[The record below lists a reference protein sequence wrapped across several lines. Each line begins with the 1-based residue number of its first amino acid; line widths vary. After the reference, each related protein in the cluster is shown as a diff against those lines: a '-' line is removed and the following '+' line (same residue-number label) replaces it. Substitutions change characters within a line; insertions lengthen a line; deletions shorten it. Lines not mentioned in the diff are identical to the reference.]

1 MTDQTDT
8 ITPKRYLSMASLL
21 SPPETMRHDSFG
33 SSNAHS
39 IASASFSSVA
49 SSDEAPQTPATVMLA
64 PKSIIPSPPISP
76 DSVVE
81 KEKPSKDPEDLRDP
95 QLYAASEAG
104 ESVSSR
110 LPLFP
115 SAATDY
121 DAESVIDRHIAARGS
136 RTDESSPAPTKE
148 EYELALNLQ
157 TNVLELF
164 NRDPKAYWAREKAMW
179 DVYRERNL
187 KKLQQKQKQKR
198 LAPKAPLRR
207 VLATPVFKKPRQ
219 PMVVRTQRTPRQTT
233 HTSFR
238 DPWASFGIKEY
249 SPPTPKASRPPAVR
263 GDFEWRTLPDY
274 SPPIS
279 ALPDVKYAL
288 KTDWKGQ
295 PLDLSNDPD
304 RGSLHPDEV
313 RLASTLRLSCA
324 AYLHSKRSIFKGRLE
339 KLRVGKE
346 FRKTDAQQACSIDV
360 NKASKLWTAFDKVG
374 WFNVEYMAKY
384 L

>member
-1 MTDQTDT
+1 
-8 ITPKRYLSMASLL
+8 MASLL

-33 SSNAHS
+33 SSNANS
-39 IASASFSSVA
+39 MASASFSSVA
-49 SSDEAPQTPATVMLA
+49 SSEQAPQTPAPVMLA

-76 DSVVE
+76 DTIVE
-81 KEKPSKDPEDLRDP
+81 KEKPSKDSEDVRDP
-95 QLYAASEAG
+95 QLYALSEAG

-110 LPLFP
+110 IPLFP
-115 SAATDY
+115 STATDY
-121 DAESVIDRHIAARGS
+121 DAESIIERHIAARDAQS
-136 RTDESSPAPTKE
+136 VESSPAPTKN

-187 KKLQQKQKQKR
+187 KKLQQKQDQKK

-207 VLATPVFKKPRQ
+207 VLATPTFKKPRQ
-219 PMVVRTQRTPRQTT
+219 PMVVRTHRTPRQTT
-233 HTSFR
+233 QMSFR
-238 DPWASFGIKEY
+238 DPWVFGIKEY

-263 GDFEWRTLPDY
+263 GDFEWRSLPDY

-304 RGSLHPDEV
+304 RTSLHPDEV

-374 WFNVEYMAKY
+374 WFNPEYMAKY